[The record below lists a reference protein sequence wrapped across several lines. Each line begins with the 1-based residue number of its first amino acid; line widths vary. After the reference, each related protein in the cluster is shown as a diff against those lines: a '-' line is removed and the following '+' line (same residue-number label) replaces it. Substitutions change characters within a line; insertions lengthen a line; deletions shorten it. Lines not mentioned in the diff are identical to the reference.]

1 MAIEKIKILGALLEL
16 PAKQHIQF
24 GQFEVN
30 GLDWQRC
37 LAGSSKTAPRIFI
50 FSIFLGAEYLS
61 YLNSIATFA
70 LTFFGYIISVLASVN
85 DNFIN
90 RGFSIPNGHW
100 PTYVLHIVLLLYVEN
115 QTFFI
120 STIIQHVIK

>member
-1 MAIEKIKILGALLEL
+1 ML
-16 PAKQHIQF
+16 
-24 GQFEVN
+24 N
-30 GLDWQRC
+30 WQCC
-37 LAGSSKTAPRIFI
+37 LAGSSEKAPTISI
-50 FSIFLGAEYLS
+50 FSIAMGADYLF
-61 YLNSIATFA
+61 YVKSIAIFA

>member
-1 MAIEKIKILGALLEL
+1 M
-16 PAKQHIQF
+16 
-24 GQFEVN
+24 
-30 GLDWQRC
+30 DWQCC
-37 LAGSSKTAPRIFI
+37 LAGSSKTAPRVFI
-50 FSIFLGAEYLS
+50 FSIVLGAECLS
-61 YLNSIATFA
+61 YVKFIAIYA